1 MDEEEDRD
9 PHDEIVRLE
18 ARIEQLGAKIESCR
32 KFILIG
38 RVAVGLGGALLLA
51 LVLGAIRFDPLAMT
65 ASIVAVLCG
74 IVLGGSNS
82 STAKEAA
89 LQLAAAEA
97 QRSALI
103 GALRL
108 RVVGN
113 GGGDAAPH
121 IHH

>member
-1 MDEEEDRD
+1 MDEEQDRD

-97 QRSALI
+97 QRSGLI

-108 RVVGN
+108 RVVGD
-113 GGGDAAPH
+113 GGDAAPH
-121 IHH
+121 IYH